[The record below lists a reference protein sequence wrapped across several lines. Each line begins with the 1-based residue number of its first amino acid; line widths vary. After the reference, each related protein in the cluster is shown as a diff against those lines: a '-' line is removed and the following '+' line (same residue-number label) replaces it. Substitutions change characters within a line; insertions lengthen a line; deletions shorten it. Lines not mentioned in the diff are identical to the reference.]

1 MSGWQDPPEF
11 IFMRICFQFSIIV
24 CPIKELLKVSTATYP
39 DDWRGLVA
47 NGGDLQVSLR
57 GEGSG
62 HRKGG
67 THKEPLV
74 LQTNAL
80 DINW

>member
-11 IFMRICFQFSIIV
+11 VFMRICFQLLSEDIV
-24 CPIKELLKVSTATYP
+24 FLKVSTATYP
-39 DDWRGLVA
+39 DDWRGFVA

-74 LQTNAL
+74 LQANAL

>member
-1 MSGWQDPPEF
+1 MF
-11 IFMRICFQFSIIV
+11 
-24 CPIKELLKVSTATYP
+24 LKVSTATYP
-39 DDWRGLVA
+39 DDWRGFVA

-67 THKEPLV
+67 THKEPFV
-74 LQTNAL
+74 LQANAL

>member
-1 MSGWQDPPEF
+1 
-11 IFMRICFQFSIIV
+11 MRICFQISIIV
-24 CPIKELLKVSTATYP
+24 SPIKGGLLKVSTATYP
-39 DDWRGLVA
+39 DDWRRLVA

-74 LQTNAL
+74 LQANAL